1 MTNTQQTTI
10 DVAELA
16 MKLYPFSNSE
26 RNAFIDGYNKA
37 KETQKY
43 TEKYLMNLVQKS
55 HEIYNEGLGVATDA
69 KKQKLI
75 DFIQSLKPIE
85 TFGGN
90 NKQQ

>member
-10 DVAELA
+10 DFAEL
-16 MKLYPFSNSE
+16 
-26 RNAFIDGYNKA
+26 
-37 KETQKY
+37 
-43 TEKYLMNLVQKS
+43 EKYLMNLVQKS

-85 TFGGN
+85 TFGGGN
-90 NKQQ
+90 NE

>member
-10 DVAELA
+10 DFAEL
-16 MKLYPFSNSE
+16 
-26 RNAFIDGYNKA
+26 
-37 KETQKY
+37 
-43 TEKYLMNLVQKS
+43 EKYLMNLVQKS

-85 TFGGN
+85 TFGGGN
-90 NKQQ
+90 ND

>member
-1 MTNTQQTTI
+1 MTNTQQRTI
-10 DVAELA
+10 DFAEL
-16 MKLYPFSNSE
+16 
-26 RNAFIDGYNKA
+26 
-37 KETQKY
+37 
-43 TEKYLMNLVQKS
+43 EKYLMNLVQKS

-90 NKQQ
+90 NEQ

>member
-10 DVAELA
+10 DFAEL
-16 MKLYPFSNSE
+16 
-26 RNAFIDGYNKA
+26 
-37 KETQKY
+37 
-43 TEKYLMNLVQKS
+43 EKYLMNLVQKS

-85 TFGGN
+85 TFGVGN
-90 NKQQ
+90 NE

>member
-10 DVAELA
+10 DFAEL
-16 MKLYPFSNSE
+16 
-26 RNAFIDGYNKA
+26 
-37 KETQKY
+37 
-43 TEKYLMNLVQKS
+43 EKYLMNLVQKS

-85 TFGGN
+85 TYGGN
-90 NKQQ
+90 K